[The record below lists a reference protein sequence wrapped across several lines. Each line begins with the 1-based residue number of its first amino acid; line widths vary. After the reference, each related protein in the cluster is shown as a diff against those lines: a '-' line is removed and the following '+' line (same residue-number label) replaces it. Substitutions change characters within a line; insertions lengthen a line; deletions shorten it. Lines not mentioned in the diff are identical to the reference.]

1 MRELTYGKA
10 VGERVAHWASLGPMV
25 GLFAVYVNL
34 LERRWPL
41 SSWRSAATIG
51 SAWAGIAAGFELGV
65 GHYVD
70 RKNWSELRASRTSP
84 QAAREVSSSSRPR
97 RCRRLS
103 ASGGRAREGRR
114 AAVPRRSLLAA
125 ARSRGPLSAPER
137 ARLCGGRSAATPT
150 TSTATARTSLAGES
164 AIVPAPSFASRVT
177 GSIPVRSTSWP
188 TSS

>member
-1 MRELTYGKA
+1 VIGDRDRAPYGRYLAASVGLMAIATANGVMRELTYGKA

-70 RKNWSELRASRTSP
+70 RKNWSELLREYNL
-84 QAAREVSSSSRPR
+84 AAGR
-97 RCRRLS
+97 
-103 ASGGRAREGRR
+103 SGGLVLVTTAAMPALVRVWRRR
-114 AAVPRRSLLAA
+114 A
-125 ARSRGPLSAPER
+125 
-137 ARLCGGRSAATPT
+137 
-150 TSTATARTSLAGES
+150 
-164 AIVPAPSFASRVT
+164 
-177 GSIPVRSTSWP
+177 
-188 TSS
+188 